1 MIIEDHNNIL
11 KIKTDN
17 INFVKLFDLDLFN
30 MKYNNYDVILVIDFL
45 IDSILIDILN
55 NWITILERTDNSL
68 IVVVGLIDEY
78 LIKNQSIVFVPTLN
92 EAIDYIELEKI
103 NKDLG
108 L

>member
-30 MKYNNYDVILVIDFL
+30 VKYNNYDVILVIDFL

>member
-30 MKYNNYDVILVIDFL
+30 MKYNNFDVILVIDFL
-45 IDSILIDILN
+45 IDSILIDILD

>member
-1 MIIEDHNNIL
+1 MIIEDHSNIL

-17 INFVKLFDLDLFN
+17 INFVKSFNLDLFSKN
-30 MKYNNYDVILVIDFL
+30 YKNYDVILMIDFL
-45 IDSILIDILN
+45 IDLNLIELLN
-55 NWITILERTDNSL
+55 NWTLKLEGTSNLL
-68 IVVVGLIDEY
+68 IVVVDLIDEV
-78 LIKNQSIVFVPTLN
+78 LLKNQSIIFVPTLN

>member
-45 IDSILIDILN
+45 IDSILIDILD

>member
-30 MKYNNYDVILVIDFL
+30 MKYDNYDVILVIDFL

>member
-45 IDSILIDILN
+45 IDSILIDILK